1 VTQVARLLIACIAV
15 PAVGCGS
22 PLPAP
27 PASIEVPAGWRTVAN
42 ARGTLELTVPPWL
55 TDVHDLSA
63 GLLVESAPRAPGA
76 ETAWRLL
83 LLEPDT
89 EGTRIPPGQS
99 VEAWFRAR
107 LGEEPGMGVLRLTEV
122 SLPAG
127 AAMRGDNAQAGG
139 DPAAWR
145 VVALALPRPTG
156 VAYLQLYGPAGAW
169 SERAEDIERVLL
181 LVRLHGV

>member
-1 VTQVARLLIACIAV
+1 MARLLIACIALLG
-15 PAVGCGS
+15 VGCGS
-22 PLPAP
+22 PVPAP
-27 PASIEVPAGWRTVAN
+27 AASIEVPAGWRAVTN

-63 GLLVESAPRAPGA
+63 GLLVESAPPVPGA

-83 LLEPDT
+83 FLEPNA
-89 EGTRIPPGQS
+89 EGTMIPPGQS

-107 LGEEPGMGVLRLTEV
+107 LDEEPGMGVVRLTEV

-127 AAMRGDNAQAGG
+127 AAMRGDNAQVGG

-169 SERAEDIERVLL
+169 SERAGDIERVLL

>member
-1 VTQVARLLIACIAV
+1 MVRLLMGCIALLV
-15 PAVGCGS
+15 VGCGA

-63 GLLVESAPRAPGA
+63 GLLVESAPPAPGA

-89 EGTRIPPGQS
+89 EGTKIPPGLT

-169 SERAEDIERVLL
+169 SERTADIERVLL